1 MRAPP
6 SRAVVQRRLVWL
18 LWLALLLPI
27 AQAAAMSHALSH
39 AVADGDDDRQAVHQ
53 THCDLCLTAA
63 ALSGGALPE
72 QRPSLPHPVA
82 RHVAPQVASSGVWFA
97 LPTRAYLSRAPPIAQ
112 H

>member
-1 MRAPP
+1 
-6 SRAVVQRRLVWL
+6 VQRRLVWL

-39 AVADGDDDRQAVHQ
+39 AVADGDDDHDRQAVHQ

-82 RHVAPQVASSGVWFA
+82 RHVAPQVAAGGVWFA
-97 LPTRAYLSRAPPIAQ
+97 LPPRAYLSRAPPIAQ
-112 H
+112 L